1 MMPARGDA
9 LMRAT
14 AGTGVARG
22 GRGRRSAL
30 LVLAHGI
37 AAAVLIAGTFAAA
50 PASASAGGD
59 LSSPVTR
66 LSASGA
72 AMLPSA
78 GQPPSAAETGLSR
91 QFAQA
96 AGAPPSDG
104 GSDQPASSAPDVAP
118 FSMSPTDGTPTP
130 GSQTNTGG
138 VPRAPDFTPTRDGE
152 FLPPV
157 DATPRSPA
165 GGTDG
170 FSMQGASPPAAPS
183 SSPAEDLPPPAATP
197 AVTPAAPGGGTG
209 TGSAMPPPIPF
220 DLPVSSGSGPTASR
234 VSPAAAQR
242 INRFLL
248 DRPDVR
254 LTGEID
260 AVSAPIFLTPAEAS
274 QSARISVGFV
284 NSVVVMPEASRL
296 AVWVNGQKTIE
307 VPIEATSDPLYF
319 EFPLPAGLLRPGMN
333 QVRIGATMRHRVDCS
348 IGGTYEL
355 WTQLVPSMTGLSF
368 SSGAQPVSRVS
379 DLPAVGADD
388 TGATRL
394 YALNAGAGDPVNIGR
409 MLKAAQVASVLGRF
423 RHPVVTMV
431 DSLDKVPVAPGTMVL
446 AVGTV
451 ADVRPLTSAG
461 ASEGVNGP
469 IVAFQNEPGRGVP
482 ILVLS
487 GGNPAQVDA
496 AIDRLNALIERDIN
510 QTRAAGRLPWR
521 APDVPAYLGG
531 ESYTFRELGVP
542 TEEFSGRHFKTAF
555 EFSLPP
561 DFYAEGYAN
570 VNFRIDAAY
579 TPEVLAGSTL
589 QIYVNDEIAMTFNLT
604 STDGDFLR
612 QRLISVPMKS
622 FRPGTNVVRVEA
634 NLATRTD
641 QACLPGTT
649 MNQAKRFVLFNTSRL
664 IIPVFARLG
673 VLPNLAALSANG
685 FPLGVGTDQ
694 PVAVYVPGGRPAA
707 GAAATLMA
715 RLAVSRGRVFNIAA
729 ATAAAQIDHR
739 PAVIVSALPDL
750 DPGILN
756 RVGLAELALGAQ
768 SLPQNR
774 SPAEDAPPSGPR
786 PGKDAGAVDAVLS
799 QVEALRRQQEQDGV
813 YGVPVEQAAGNAATA
828 ANLDDTGAIY
838 ARWREGM
845 SGADQVRKWFRDM
858 MRWLDDAIG
867 INAKN
872 LGASFGTG
880 TQAEVP
886 AQYTALIAQN
896 FAESSGMITWTLLTA
911 DDNTSLAAGAEG
923 ITAPQAWRRLDGQL
937 SSYQWQTGLVRTSA
951 DLKQRVFETVPF
963 SLTNWRLIAANWFSL
978 HIVSYAFFLILASAG
993 LGVATWIMINLT
1005 RKGDLW

>member
-1 MMPARGDA
+1 MMRLRNETRIDRARVTRVARSRLAALVARARG
-9 LMRAT
+9 
-14 AGTGVARG
+14 
-22 GRGRRSAL
+22 
-30 LVLAHGI
+30 
-37 AAAVLIAGTFAAA
+37 AAAVVFVVGTVAAA
-50 PASASAGGD
+50 SPAGATVGTDSASSA
-59 LSSPVTR
+59 VR
-66 LSASGA
+66 LSAMGMPVALPA
-72 AMLPSA
+72 ALANPA
-78 GQPPSAAETGLSR
+78 GEADRGR

-96 AGAPPSDG
+96 VGAPPSG
-104 GSDQPASSAPDVAP
+104 ASDQAAPSGPDVAP

-130 GSQTNTGG
+130 GSQTNAGG

-157 DATPRSPA
+157 DAPPDSPA
-165 GGTDG
+165 SGSDG
-170 FSMQGASPPAAPS
+170 FSLQQASPPAAPS
-183 SSPAEDLPPPAATP
+183 SSPGEDLPPPT
-197 AVTPAAPGGGTG
+197 VTPAAPTARTG

-220 DLPVSSGSGPTASR
+220 DLPVSGGGSPTASR

-296 AVWVNGQKTIE
+296 VVWVNGQKTIE

-333 QVRIGATMRHRVDCS
+333 QVRIGASMRHRVDCS

-355 WTQLVPSMTGLSF
+355 WTQLVPAMTGLSF

-379 DLPAVGADD
+379 DLPSVGADD
-388 TGATRL
+388 TGATRI
-394 YALNAGAGDPVNIGR
+394 YALNTGASDPVSIGR

-423 RHPVVTMV
+423 RHPVVTV
-431 DSLDKVPVAPGTMVL
+431 VESLDKVPVAPGAMVL

-469 IVAFQNEPGRGVP
+469 IVAFQNEPSRGVP

-487 GGNPAQVDA
+487 GGNAAQVDA
-496 AIDRLNALIERDIN
+496 AIDRLNALVERDIN

-521 APDVPAYLGG
+521 VPDVPAYLGG

-542 TEEFSGRHFKTAF
+542 TEEFSGRHFKTSF
-555 EFSLPP
+555 EFNLPP
-561 DFYAEGYAN
+561 DFYAQGYAN

-589 QIYVNDEIAMTFNLT
+589 QFYVNDEIAMTFNLT
-604 STDGDFLR
+604 STDGEFLR
-612 QRLISVPMKS
+612 QRLITVPMKS

-673 VLPNLAALSANG
+673 VLPNLAAFSANG

-694 PVAVYVPGGRPAA
+694 PVAVYVPGGQPAA

-715 RLAVSRGRVFNIAA
+715 KLAVSRGRVFNIAA

-750 DPGILN
+750 DPGILT

-768 SLPQNR
+768 SLPQNHT
-774 SPAEDAPPSGPR
+774 SDASVPAQGGA
-786 PGKDAGAVDAVLS
+786 GKDAGTFDALLS
-799 QVEALRRQQEQDGV
+799 QVEALREQQQDGV
-813 YGVPVEQAAGNAATA
+813 YGVPVDQAADNAAGA
-828 ANLDDTGAIY
+828 ANMDDTGAIY

-858 MRWLDDAIG
+858 MRWIDDAIG
-867 INAKN
+867 INAQN
-872 LGASFGTG
+872 LGASLGG
-880 TQAEVP
+880 GSQAEVP

-896 FAESSGMITWTLLTA
+896 FAESSGMTTWTLLTA
-911 DDNTSLAAGAEG
+911 DDNTALATGAEG

-937 SSYQWQTGLVRTSA
+937 SSYLRQTGLVRTSA

-963 SLTNWRLIAANWFSL
+963 SITNWRLIAANWFSL
-978 HIVSYAFFLILASAG
+978 HIVSYAFFLILASAA